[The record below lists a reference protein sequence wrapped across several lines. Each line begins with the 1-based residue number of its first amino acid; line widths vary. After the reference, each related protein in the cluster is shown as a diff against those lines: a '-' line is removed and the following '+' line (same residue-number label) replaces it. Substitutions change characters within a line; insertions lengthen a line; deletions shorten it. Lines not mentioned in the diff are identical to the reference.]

1 MIQAWLDQVEKHI
14 VEADVYIVR
23 QRRRVADLQ
32 PFATDSDA
40 SRALLARLED
50 AQSRRIERRDF
61 LRRASR
67 QGQQGAPVQV
77 RMAPDFIETSISQ
90 TQEHA

>member
-14 VEADVYIVR
+14 MEADVYIVR
-23 QRRRVADLQ
+23 QRCRVADLER
-32 PFATDSDA
+32 FAMDSSA

-61 LRRASR
+61 LRKALSSASRR
-67 QGQQGAPVQV
+67 QGQQRAPV
-77 RMAPDFIETSISQ
+77 
-90 TQEHA
+90 